1 MKISPEPRNPKMD
14 PNGAAPSQGG
24 EKNKWEEEDLGEADC
39 KQLGI
44 ADIFWRE
51 VWGLRRLWF
60 GEG

>member
-1 MKISPEPRNPKMD
+1 MD

-24 EKNKWEEEDLGEADC
+24 EKNKWEEEEEVLGEADC

-44 ADIFWRE
+44 ADIFW
-51 VWGLRRLWF
+51 